1 MKYNV
6 LGFYQPRAV
15 ELGLCSDDLL
25 VLRWFVDFAGTP
37 KMRTMIIDNQIY
49 YWVNYSTVLEELPIL
64 RISKQTLYKK
74 HFTNLCNANVLTHK
88 QVKDGG
94 NFSYYCYGINY
105 ETLVYLQSEEDPSV
119 KNNDLV
125 SKSTKG
131 SVEMYQTL
139 VSKSTEQR
147 LDNNIIN
154 LQDNKK
160 ENILKE
166 KVNYKQ
172 IQDLYNEICI
182 SFPKCNI
189 LSENRKKSIRARL
202 NTYTVEDFKKVF
214 NMAEQS
220 DFLKGKNNRDWNA
233 NFDWIIKDSNFAKIL
248 DGNYANSKHEMAN
261 KSKREI
267 DIEKEKQYGGLVF

>member
-105 ETLVYLQSEEDPSV
+105 ETLVYLQSEEDPLV
-119 KNNDLV
+119 KNTDLV
-125 SKSTKG
+125 SKCTKG
-131 SVEMYQTL
+131 SVEIYQTL
-139 VSKSTEQR
+139 VSESTEQI
-147 LDNNIIN
+147 NNPQEINN
-154 LQDNKK
+154 LQNNNKK
-160 ENILKE
+160 ERK
-166 KVNYKQ
+166 K
-172 IQDLYNEICI
+172 DYNEQIENFTDNSKLKDTI
-182 SFPKCNI
+182 FDFIKMRK
-189 LSENRKKSIRARL
+189 LSKKPMTDRALSMLLNKLSKYNDEIKIKMLEQSIMKNWL
-202 NTYTVEDFKKVF
+202 DVYELKSDNTY
-214 NMAEQS
+214 
-220 DFLKGKNNRDWNA
+220 
-233 NFDWIIKDSNFAKIL
+233 
-248 DGNYANSKHEMAN
+248 N
-261 KSKREI
+261 KSNNSI
-267 DIEKEKQYGGLVF
+267 DIINELLNEEKNKNEGDIVI